1 MTPAQTP
8 VGGRAWEDQ
17 VIELARLYGW
27 RVAHFRAARTA
38 KGWRTPV
45 GADGAGFFDLVLV
58 RGPDLL
64 FVELKA
70 DTARLTDEQRAW
82 FDAIAPVVEAVAKML
97 PDYDRVESGAHV
109 EAHVWRPRDFN
120 EGVHDRLRVAA

>member
-1 MTPAQTP
+1 MSPMQTP

-45 GADGAGFFDLVLV
+45 AADGAGFFDLVLV
-58 RGPDLL
+58 RGAELL
-64 FVELKA
+64 LVELKA
-70 DTARLTDEQRAW
+70 DTARLSADQRAW
-82 FDAIAPVVEAVAKML
+82 FDALAPVVDAVEASA
-97 PDYDRVESGAHV
+97 PADESPFGIARV
-109 EAHVWRPRDFN
+109 EAHVWRPRNFDD
-120 EGVHDRLRVAA
+120 VHDRLRAAA